1 MLRQIGLLLCT
12 IILSL
17 LATQPAL
24 SRPQQDSLNVIPVPS
39 SNSASLYQDDDG
51 WTTLTIGQS
60 IYGIRYADPGA
71 VIVNDNLVMSCVPDP
86 QSVTGTGLYVS
97 QPSRLKKFVLVLCS
111 QYSGDQAYVINTAH
125 GRSVSRDAVPKHWSI
140 IKWIGWSPD
149 ERFALVAAGGE
160 ATMGDMAFVD
170 LRTREMREIH
180 FKDLTN
186 NPRTDRANQL
196 QDFDPDAIVWS
207 TASIFQVRL
216 EVRCNPYELGDRAC
230 DYKRILS
237 RHLAQVNLK
246 PFTLSYGPT
255 SPSRNTVTAAS
266 SLKRATTRPPAKRR
280 GANDTEESI
289 DFSKFSGAWEYAKDS
304 PGKYYFKLAEVL
316 SRRFHFMEGFEYE
329 GRISWAETMV
339 NNADGVYLRPLNGR
353 LEGKFV
359 SPNFRAT
366 HGHDI
371 VYTVRLS
378 LQHDGKLLYS
388 VISEL
393 GTERYYAT
401 RISN

>member
-1 MLRQIGLLLCT
+1 M
-12 IILSL
+12 
-17 LATQPAL
+17 
-24 SRPQQDSLNVIPVPS
+24 PS
-39 SNSASLYQDDDG
+39 SNNASLHQDADG

-60 IYGIRYADPGA
+60 IYGIKYADPGA
-71 VIVNDNLVMSCVPDP
+71 VIVNNNLVMSCVPDP
-86 QSVTGTGLYVS
+86 QSVMGTGLYVS
-97 QPSRLKKFVLVLCS
+97 QPSQLKKFVLVLCS
-111 QYSGDQAYVINTAH
+111 QYSGDQAYVIDTVH

-149 ERFALVAAGGE
+149 EKFSLVAAAGE
-160 ATMGDMAFVD
+160 VTMGDMAFVD
-170 LRTREMREIH
+170 LRTGEMREIH

-186 NPRTDRANQL
+186 NPRTDRPNQL
-196 QDFDPDAIVWS
+196 QDLDPDTVIWS
-207 TASIFQVRL
+207 TASMFKVRL
-216 EVRCNPYELGDRAC
+216 DVRCNPYELGDRDC
-230 DYKRILS
+230 DYNKILS
-237 RHLAQVNLK
+237 HHLARVNLK
-246 PFTLSYGPT
+246 PFSISYGQT
-255 SPSRNTVTAAS
+255 SPSKNTVTAAS
-266 SLKRATTRPPAKRR
+266 SRSPAITRQPARRRA
-280 GANDTEESI
+280 EEST
-289 DFSKFSGAWEYAKDS
+289 DFSKFSGEWEYAKDS
-304 PGKYYFKLAEVL
+304 PGKYYFKLAEVRT
-316 SRRFHFMEGFEYE
+316 RRFHFMEGFEYE

-393 GTERYYAT
+393 GTEKYYAT